1 MENYS
6 LPEDTQT
13 RGQIEDRYTRSD
25 TSFRNRTSW
34 ADSKRAL
41 NVNRGENEEPKE
53 NHLPEKAAQVFCPAA
68 TQSLSSSRQSGKTML
83 EMDKSPQKVSQGF
96 HQHGFKYDWRED
108 TPQATDGRGC
118 PSRDNLKVGV
128 SLMTSAIFFPFL
140 VWGGFVFLPFDAPL
154 LDGAPFR
161 LVYTLRCSVIAATPV
176 ILGWL
181 VLGISRLR
189 LGVVQPFFKE
199 EQQLQDVSLH
209 RGFISD
215 SVTLF
220 LLYFLQ
226 LVVMAMYLSQEQLKL
241 VPLLTVIFAIGRLAY
256 WVAAAFGGSSIRSFG
271 FGLSFLPILVM
282 MVANMVF
289 IFTMEPSAL
298 IFSLS
303 QNPVEVLTPPSRK
316 QRFWG

>member
-1 MENYS
+1 MEAYS
-6 LPEDTQT
+6 LPEDMQAG
-13 RGQIEDRYTRSD
+13 GQIEDRDTRSEKLLR
-25 TSFRNRTSW
+25 SLTSW
-34 ADSKRAL
+34 EDGKQAL
-41 NVNRGENEEPKE
+41 NVKRGEPEE
-53 NHLPEKAAQVFCPAA
+53 NQLPEKAAQVFHPAVI
-68 TQSLSSSRQSGKTML
+68 QSLSSSRQSETMG
-83 EMDKSPQKVSQGF
+83 EIDKSPQNVSQGF
-96 HQHGFKYDWRED
+96 NQHGFPYDWRED
-108 TPQATDGRGC
+108 TPQTTDGRGC
-118 PSRDNLKVGV
+118 PSRDNLKICV

-189 LGVVQPFFKE
+189 FGIVQPLFKE
-199 EQQLQDVSLH
+199 EQQLQEVKLH
-209 RGFISD
+209 RGFMSD

-241 VPLLTVIFAIGRLAY
+241 VPLLTIIFAIGRLAY
-256 WVAAAFGGSSIRSFG
+256 WVAAAFGSSIRGFG

-303 QNPVEVLTPPSRK
+303 DKPKEVLTTPSRK